1 MLLLLFLLTV
11 LGALFV
17 NLYNTV
23 LQVTLFLLLRR
34 HCCTN
39 KSCSKSCFFC
49 ESYKVCIF
57 CRFYSYSERPKH
69 IVVFAM
75 AMLIVAVA
83 SMMLRVYCLSDLG
96 YMRWYHVF
104 GNSLKQF
111 NFFWSGFV
119 RRAWL
124 NLKIACWSQLLFVVQ
139 PDVSLLGNGSNMG
152 LSAADVT
159 PSKMEDTHQT
169 YMDMFA
175 GPETDD
181 VIDISPDTDS
191 TIPV

>member
-1 MLLLLFLLTV
+1 
-11 LGALFV
+11 
-17 NLYNTV
+17 
-23 LQVTLFLLLRR
+23 
-34 HCCTN
+34 
-39 KSCSKSCFFC
+39 
-49 ESYKVCIF
+49 
-57 CRFYSYSERPKH
+57 
-69 IVVFAM
+69 
-75 AMLIVAVA
+75 
-83 SMMLRVYCLSDLG
+83 
-96 YMRWYHVF
+96 
-104 GNSLKQF
+104 
-111 NFFWSGFV
+111 
-119 RRAWL
+119 
-124 NLKIACWSQLLFVVQ
+124 LLFVVQ